1 MLIYELGGGA
11 AVHGMNHSIFALPS
25 RNTIQPYRR
34 QLQLVPSISGLQF
47 SDISRNITTLFGS
60 HPGREGETNVSPPEK
75 CGHTLS
81 LDELAADP
89 RIDYMPETDEMGGL
103 CLEHISELETVTV
116 GKDLRAVEAAVTAVK
131 AGKVHISHEVC
142 VGAISHLYGTN
153 YGAKPIYMGPTCKK
167 GPWQDGV
174 RLIEVIIAAWKRS
187 PDGEAKH
194 SPLIRDVIEI
204 INFLSFALIP
214 PLRVAA
220 PVSIS
225 NRDHKR
231 RLALFI
237 LCMQNE
243 ILPGNPLYPFVRNLR
258 GLNLWV
264 GKNNITHDGDPK
276 HIVKRNRSL
285 LSSKEVC
292 INRDLLL
299 AIKLLLCIVKISK
312 LDPEDFDPTEAAEF
326 EALCLLGEAYDALLQ
341 PFINVNLSLSEQ
353 IQSLV
358 TASHLF
364 CALYVQLY
372 ADIQTMIKNAV
383 LMVPKTRIVNG
394 DLKVYICLL
403 GDDVLEALFGR
414 CRMIGGHSP
423 NCSIGE
429 LRDRFGSAMNL
440 DYIYE
445 RHPEWERHPPRL
457 NMIRKRHVDHL
468 RPSHF
473 KRELRSN
480 SCDLESCWAA
490 AVKAAESILTKY
502 GVQMAMTFSERFQ
515 RKDTDLSRPLGG
527 KYLAISGGI
536 DRSLADLDGHSNE
549 EELIDPKT
557 INFANLGAGVDIDA
571 MIQSEK
577 EADEFFVTIPRSLFA
592 EIDTAGNLTHKKS
605 ILRTFFAMTP
615 DTRTSHDRLQR
626 VRGFTIGGKSW
637 DRDLES
643 GENISAATHFQL
655 GNLFTTLLSH
665 NGTHLGLAVVKST
678 LIKCTVPRSKP
689 TSLSA
694 IPRTELHLPSTSY
707 SISGQ
712 VLSLIPPVP
721 SDSSDPHVQWAWDGG
736 FIAFCLNKKKNSGEE
751 TTHRRNLQI
760 TTSSRLIDCNI
771 TDQALE
777 ISASDLPGTRESTW
791 SFRNSDLVAAWNKL
805 WSLLLNDASL
815 HEKIPVFTAVLE
827 GKFPYQSH
835 AVIYASPIAN
845 TAIEESIQNR
855 NACRV
860 FGKAVKGPDR
870 QQHVG
875 EHISEFAMQPLDG

>member
-1 MLIYELGGGA
+1 
-11 AVHGMNHSIFALPS
+11 
-25 RNTIQPYRR
+25 
-34 QLQLVPSISGLQF
+34 
-47 SDISRNITTLFGS
+47 
-60 HPGREGETNVSPPEK
+60 
-75 CGHTLS
+75 
-81 LDELAADP
+81 
-89 RIDYMPETDEMGGL
+89 
-103 CLEHISELETVTV
+103 
-116 GKDLRAVEAAVTAVK
+116 
-131 AGKVHISHEVC
+131 
-142 VGAISHLYGTN
+142 
-153 YGAKPIYMGPTCKK
+153 
-167 GPWQDGV
+167 
-174 RLIEVIIAAWKRS
+174 
-187 PDGEAKH
+187 
-194 SPLIRDVIEI
+194 
-204 INFLSFALIP
+204 
-214 PLRVAA
+214 
-220 PVSIS
+220 
-225 NRDHKR
+225 
-231 RLALFI
+231 
-237 LCMQNE
+237 
-243 ILPGNPLYPFVRNLR
+243 
-258 GLNLWV
+258 
-264 GKNNITHDGDPK
+264 
-276 HIVKRNRSL
+276 
-285 LSSKEVC
+285 
-292 INRDLLL
+292 
-299 AIKLLLCIVKISK
+299 
-312 LDPEDFDPTEAAEF
+312 
-326 EALCLLGEAYDALLQ
+326 
-341 PFINVNLSLSEQ
+341 
-353 IQSLV
+353 
-358 TASHLF
+358 
-364 CALYVQLY
+364 
-372 ADIQTMIKNAV
+372 
-383 LMVPKTRIVNG
+383 MVPKTRIVNG

-457 NMIRKRHVDHL
+457 NMIRKR
-468 RPSHF
+468 PSHF
-473 KRELRSN
+473 KRELRAN

-515 RKDTDLSRPLGG
+515 KKDTDLSRPFGG
-527 KYLAISGGI
+527 KYPAISGGI

-557 INFANLGAGVDIDA
+557 INFANLVAGVDIDA

-577 EADEFFVTIPRSLFA
+577 EADEIFVTIPRSLFA

-665 NGTHLGLAVVKST
+665 NGTHLGLAQVYCPRVKTDFPVCLMDIRPFWEYST
-678 LIKCTVPRSKP
+678 ISRSRRRHVSHCRPPGPPVQPSRFALSDHLDSPIENSPFLLQEPSSISLLHHIQSLDKFCPLSHRFHLTVP
-689 TSLSA
+689 T
-694 IPRTELHLPSTSY
+694 
-707 SISGQ
+707 
-712 VLSLIPPVP
+712 
-721 SDSSDPHVQWAWDGG
+721 PHVQWAWDGG
-736 FIAFCLNKKKNSGEE
+736 FIAFCLNKKKNSGEK

-771 TDQALE
+771 THQALE

-815 HEKIPVFTAVLE
+815 HEKFPVFTAVLE